1 MTAVSVNYCNFLW
14 VLCGA
19 WEYICKIIYHV
30 VLVPS
35 GTMNPSNQASQ
46 NSSQCIDYVYDQN
59 IIPALTFLM
68 FPLALLLNGVA
79 AWVSLHLKSTSTF
92 VVYLKNLVA
101 ADFILTLLIPL
112 RSAADLPD
120 PPKALFKLTCRFIS
134 TTFYSTLYTCITLLG
149 FISLD
154 RFFKIMAPQSKLV
167 SQNLWF
173 SKVTSGIVWLSLFG
187 GAALPNIILTD
198 KSAGNETQLSS
209 CMALKGPAGLQL
221 HSIVVI
227 ALNVL
232 FWIVSVVVAVCYI
245 CIANKVLYTF
255 RKSGSTNE
263 QGKQKIKLRVF
274 LVVIVFVV
282 SFVPYHIIRIPYTF
296 QQVTY
301 SSTTSCFDLKAK
313 FAKEFSLWLATTN
326 TCMDPLLYVF
336 LCREFKEK
344 LVSIVSNVAASVQAA
359 VAGSANAASS
369 KTRL

>member
-1 MTAVSVNYCNFLW
+1 
-14 VLCGA
+14 
-19 WEYICKIIYHV
+19 
-30 VLVPS
+30 
-35 GTMNPSNQASQ
+35 
-46 NSSQCIDYVYDQN
+46 
-59 IIPALTFLM
+59 M

-101 ADFILTLLIPL
+101 ADLILTLLIPI
-112 RSAADLPD
+112 RSAAELPD
-120 PPKALFKLTCRFIS
+120 APTALFKLACRVIS

-154 RFFKIMAPQSKLV
+154 RFFKIMAPQSKMV
-167 SQNLWF
+167 SQNLKF
-173 SKVTSGIVWLSLFG
+173 SKVTSGLVWLSLFG

-198 KSAGNETQLSS
+198 KSGVNVTQISS
-209 CMALKGPAGLQL
+209 CMVLKGPAGLQS
-221 HSIVVI
+221 HSITVI
-227 ALNVL
+227 SLNVL
-232 FWIVSVVVAVCYI
+232 FWIVSVVVAVCYV
-245 CIANKVLYTF
+245 CIANKVLYSF
-255 RKSGSTNE
+255 RKSGSNNSH
-263 QGKQKIKLRVF
+263 GNQKIKLRVF

-296 QQVTY
+296 QQVSY
-301 SSTTSCFDLKAK
+301 SSKTYCFDLRAK

-344 LVSIVSNVAASVQAA
+344 LVSIVSKVPGSVRAA
-359 VAGSANAASS
+359 VTGSAGSS